1 MLYLINFKTY
11 EEGLGVR
18 GIKLANFI
26 AEVRE
31 KLNADIWA
39 APQFTDL
46 KEISK
51 IVPTLSQHID
61 PVTFGSHTG
70 SILPASVK
78 DAGVIGTLI
87 NHSERRLPL
96 DKIEGIINI
105 SKQLGMKTICC
116 VADIKEVMEI
126 AKFSPDYIA
135 YEDPE
140 LIGSGRSIAQEKPEA
155 ISKFVE
161 VLKDINPEIIPL
173 CGAGIATKQDVQS
186 AKELGAKGVLVA
198 SAIVK
203 AEDHKEALLNLIL

>member
-11 EEGLGVR
+11 EEGLGDK
-18 GIKLANFI
+18 GIKLANSI
-26 AEVRE
+26 ADVRK

-51 IVPTLSQHID
+51 ITPIVSQHID
-61 PVTFGSHTG
+61 PVSFGSHTG
-70 SILPASVK
+70 SVLPASVK
-78 DAGVIGTLI
+78 DAGAMGTLI
-87 NHSERRLPL
+87 NHSERRLPM
-96 DKIEGIINI
+96 DKIEGIINA
-105 SKQLGMKTICC
+105 SKLSGLKTVCC
-116 VADIKEVMEI
+116 AADIKEVMEI

-161 VLKDINPEIIPL
+161 VLKDLNPEIVPL
-173 CGAGIATKQDVQS
+173 CGAGIATKQDVQI
-186 AKELGAKGVLVA
+186 AQELGAKGVLVA

-203 AEDHKEALLNLIL
+203 AEDQREALLNLVL

>member
-11 EEGLGVR
+11 EEGLGDK
-18 GIKLANFI
+18 GIKLANYI

-51 IVPTLSQHID
+51 IAPTLSQHID
-61 PVTFGSHTG
+61 PVSFGSHTG
-70 SILPASVK
+70 SVLPASVK
-78 DAGVIGTLI
+78 DAGAMGTLI
-87 NHSERRLPL
+87 NHSERRLSL
-96 DKIEGIINI
+96 DKIEGIINV
-105 SKQLGMKTICC
+105 SKQLGMKTVCC
-116 VADIKEVMEI
+116 AADIKEVMEI

-161 VLKDINPEIIPL
+161 VLGELNSNIIPL
-173 CGAGIATKQDVQS
+173 CGAGISNKQDVKS
-186 AKELGAKGVLVA
+186 AMDLGAKGVLVA

-203 AEDHKEALLNLIL
+203 AEDQREALLNLVL

>member
-140 LIGSGRSIAQEKPEA
+140 LIGSGRSISQEKPEA

-203 AEDHKEALLNLIL
+203 AEDQKEALLNLIL

>member
-11 EEGLGVR
+11 EESLGIK
-18 GIKLANFI
+18 GIKLANLI
-26 AEVRE
+26 AEIRE

-39 APQFTDL
+39 VPQFTDL

-61 PVTFGSHTG
+61 SVLFGSHTG

-78 DAGVIGTLI
+78 DAGVMGTLI
-87 NHSERRLPL
+87 NHSERRLSL
-96 DKIEGIINI
+96 DKIEGIITV
-105 SKQLGMKTICC
+105 SKQLGIKTVCC
-116 VADIKEVMEI
+116 AADIKEVMDI

-161 VLKDINPEIIPL
+161 VLNEINPEIIPL
-173 CGAGIATKQDVQS
+173 CGAGIATKQDVQI
-186 AKELGAKGVLVA
+186 AQELGAKGVLVA

-203 AEDHKEALLNLIL
+203 AEDQREALLNLVL